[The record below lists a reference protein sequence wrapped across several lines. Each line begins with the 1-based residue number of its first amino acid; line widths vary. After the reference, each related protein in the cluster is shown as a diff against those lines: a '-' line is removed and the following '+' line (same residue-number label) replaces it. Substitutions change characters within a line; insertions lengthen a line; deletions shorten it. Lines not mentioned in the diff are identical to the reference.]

1 MHLKWNKF
9 ECLTSKFYDE
19 NLADKDTDYDSDEE
33 IIVKELCENVNF
45 LFLQLTAVQEVEHL
59 QKYKHIEEKR
69 KMLTVFVTP
78 LSKFDISYICKIFNT
93 ENFVSFEQ
101 DNCENKALVD
111 SIENNDSPHLCCD
124 NVFFSGIGHSFQEL
138 V

>member
-1 MHLKWNKF
+1 MYLKRNKF
-9 ECLTSKFYDE
+9 ECLASKFYDQ

-59 QKYKHIEEKR
+59 QKYKYIKEKR

-78 LSKFDISYICKIFNT
+78 LSKFNISYICKIFNT
-93 ENFVSFEQ
+93 ENLVSFEQ

-124 NVFFSGIGHSFQEL
+124 NVFFSEIRHSFQEL